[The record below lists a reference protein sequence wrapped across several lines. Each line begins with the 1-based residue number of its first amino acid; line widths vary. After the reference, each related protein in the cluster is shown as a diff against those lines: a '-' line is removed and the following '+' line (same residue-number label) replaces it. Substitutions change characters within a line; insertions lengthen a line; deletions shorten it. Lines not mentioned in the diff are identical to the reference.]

1 MDRSPASVPDRQVHV
16 TPIGVTFALRPDE
29 TLMAAAWRE
38 GYYWPTVCGGRAEC
52 TACHVVIEDG
62 AANAVPP
69 DPLENLV
76 LAPVVARRDP
86 RVTIRLA
93 CRLKVRG
100 PMRVRKKA
108 VRRRIMQ

>member
-1 MDRSPASVPDRQVHV
+1 
-16 TPIGVTFALRPDE
+16 
-29 TLMAAAWRE
+29 
-38 GYYWPTVCGGRAEC
+38 
-52 TACHVVIEDG
+52 
-62 AANAVPP
+62 
-69 DPLENLV
+69 V